1 MFPAAGWDL
10 LRERNALPASAPS
23 IRIICRMAAD
33 SSPMAHG
40 GVRLQLLELFSELP
54 QAPNCTRIFCGE
66 ILVTRFQEEG
76 INMKYFLDS
85 IGWTVIWG
93 VVLTII
99 LYNIVKHALQ

>member
-1 MFPAAGWDL
+1 
-10 LRERNALPASAPS
+10 
-23 IRIICRMAAD
+23 
-33 SSPMAHG
+33 
-40 GVRLQLLELFSELP
+40 LQLFELLPELP
-54 QAPNCTRIFCGE
+54 RARNCTRIFCKH

-76 INMKYFLDS
+76 IDMKFFLDS